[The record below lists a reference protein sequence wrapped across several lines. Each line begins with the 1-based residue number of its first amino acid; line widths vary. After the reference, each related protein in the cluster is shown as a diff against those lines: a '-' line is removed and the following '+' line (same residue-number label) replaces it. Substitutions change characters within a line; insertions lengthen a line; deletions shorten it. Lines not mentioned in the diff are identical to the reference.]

1 MQCPTDVQ
9 GVQRVLGVAN
19 YLAKFTPKL
28 STVCEPLRRLLD
40 KDSVFDW
47 LPQHETAFSRMKE
60 LIPQAPVLLY
70 YDVNKEVSL
79 ECDSSEVGLGAVIK
93 QGGHPIAYV
102 SRALTKTERNYA
114 QIEKECLAIV
124 FVAERFEQYILGKE
138 KVKVFSDHKPL
149 ETILSKSIHTS
160 PKRLQRMR
168 LRLQKYSLDV
178 EFKPGPQMYISDTLS
193 RASLPA
199 TETAREDKATIFEIH
214 ELMEKFELEDHHFV
228 SDHRLARIKEET
240 GQDTT
245 LLALIEITKKR
256 LASWQ
261 KRQSTQYQGILA
273 IPWWT
278 SHRKWPSLSR
288 HTPHHTDKTEA
299 RDGRQS
305 TQVPLRHPV
314 HPKYCPWDN
323 VLATDACGNHW
334 SCPALWNLPARP
346 TATTTT
352 ISDVLP
358 NSDSPVAISG
368 QRLFWNKWQTLCSAG
383 GYLLRLYITN
393 PAPWPQ

>member
-1 MQCPTDVQ
+1 MQYPTDVQ

-28 STVCEPLRRLLD
+28 STVCEPLRRLQD

-47 LPQHETAFSRMKE
+47 LPQHEMAFSRMKE
-60 LIPQAPVLLY
+60 LVTQAPVVQY

-79 ECDSSEVGLGAVIK
+79 KCNSSEVCLGAVIK
-93 QGGHPIAYV
+93 QGGHPIAYA
-102 SRALTKTERNYA
+102 SRALTKMERSYA

-149 ETILSKSIHTS
+149 ETILSKPIHTS

-178 EFKPGPQMYISDTLS
+178 EYKPGPQMYISDTLS
-193 RASLPA
+193 RASLPP

-245 LLALIEITKKR
+245 LLALIEIIKK
-256 LASWQ
+256 
-261 KRQSTQYQGILA
+261 G
-273 IPWWT
+273 
-278 SHRKWPSLSR
+278 WPV
-288 HTPHHTDKTEA
+288 DK
-299 RDGRQS
+299 
-305 TQVPLRHPV
+305 
-314 HPKYCPWDN
+314 N
-323 VLATDACGNHW
+323 
-334 SCPALWNLPARP
+334 
-346 TATTTT
+346 
-352 ISDVLP
+352 
-358 NSDSPVAISG
+358 DSPLNI
-368 QRLFWNKWQTLCSAG
+368 RE
-383 GYLLRLYITN
+383 Y
-393 PAPWPQ
+393 WP